1 MRKITAALLMIFISQ
16 SLAFALT
23 DKKVQP
29 PKKIEHDGITLNY
42 NPSWKDKEIYM
53 EENLD
58 LDPENEIIIGF
69 VAGHKEEKET
79 KEIEDSKDL
88 FFKNLKEAKELPLIQ
103 NYAFY
108 QIYDKKPN
116 RYYEK
121 IKTISGMDRLGSI
134 EIIRLDPNE
143 PPAIFILSPG
153 GERYLELSI
162 YQWKSGGYVLIFNKG
177 TSGKIEYDSKQTPLT
192 INIENKN
199 EGWETFT
206 WNTQKKVWQAQNI
219 KL

>member
-1 MRKITAALLMIFISQ
+1 MRKITIVLLIIFLYQ
-16 SLAFALT
+16 PLVFALA

-29 PKKIEHDGITLNY
+29 PKKIEYDGITLNY
-42 NPSWKDKEIYM
+42 NPSWKDKEIYI

-58 LDPENEIIIGF
+58 RDPENEIIIGF

-116 RYYEK
+116 RYYEI

-134 EIIRLDPNE
+134 EIIRLDPDE

-153 GERYLELSI
+153 GEHYLELSI

-177 TSGKIEYDSKQTPLT
+177 TSGKIEYDSRQTPFA

-199 EGWETFT
+199 EGRETFT